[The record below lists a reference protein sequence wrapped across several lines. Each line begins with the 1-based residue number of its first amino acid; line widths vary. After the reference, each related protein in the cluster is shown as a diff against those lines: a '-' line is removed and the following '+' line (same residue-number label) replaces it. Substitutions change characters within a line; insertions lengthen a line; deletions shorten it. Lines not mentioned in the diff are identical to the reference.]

1 MEFNSELILQR
12 ITQNNLQIFD
22 LKFISTECQCQGQRF
37 DTLAFDE
44 NTNSFTIIEYK
55 NKIDF
60 QVLSQGESYYN
71 LLLENKDIYINKY
84 NEVFNTDLSKKDFE
98 FDSTKVLIIG
108 PEFSKDQ
115 IKEAHTPSYPF
126 EIWKV
131 DLNENFCITYENV
144 VTNERKHLQ
153 VSEDELKL
161 TEDELLYDK
170 TQKVIDLFKSIKNQV
185 ENEFPDANIKILVDA
200 FSYRLNDKLI
210 CKFIFLKN
218 YLNLYF
224 YTDEIEDIEGKLED
238 ISGKNLEGNTYY
250 RFKLTSE
257 EDIDYF
263 IELFRQIYR

>member
-1 MEFNSELILQR
+1 MKYFGGCDVGSTYTKAVIL
-12 ITQNNLQIFD
+12 
-22 LKFISTECQCQGQRF
+22 
-37 DTLAFDE
+37 DE
-44 NTNSFTIIEYK
+44 NGNHVKKGECGEIVVTGFTNVGLPFVRYK
-55 NKIDF
+55 TGDLAIYGGTQRNGTVVISNLLGRSKDF
-60 QVLSQGESYYN
+60 VYDKQGEKVYLVGFIFGGHIKAFN
-71 LLLENKDIYINKY
+71 DIR
-84 NEVFNTDLSKKDFE
+84 EW
-98 FDSTKVLIIG
+98 
-108 PEFSKDQ
+108 Q
-115 IKEAHTPSYPF
+115 IHQKEKGKLVITIVKGVS
-126 EIWKV
+126 
-131 DLNENFCITYENV
+131 FCQ
-144 VTNERKHLQ
+144 K
-153 VSEDELKL
+153 